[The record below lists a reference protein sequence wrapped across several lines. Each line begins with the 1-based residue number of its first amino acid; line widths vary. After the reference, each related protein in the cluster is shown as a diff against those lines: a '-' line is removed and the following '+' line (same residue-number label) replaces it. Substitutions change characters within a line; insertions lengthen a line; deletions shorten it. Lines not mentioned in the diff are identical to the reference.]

1 MRPQIYASA
10 AHSGYET
17 PHFVS
22 SLTTYP
28 TPQGAMIQTLFILN
42 SSGTIVMRK
51 DYRGHSSRSVVD
63 FFWDEVCRAPS
74 PVDVSPVLTAPRNY
88 LFHVYRG
95 GLFYLAPVAGKCSLY
110 NNHCYITLFE

>member
-1 MRPQIYASA
+1 
-10 AHSGYET
+10 
-17 PHFVS
+17 
-22 SLTTYP
+22 
-28 TPQGAMIQTLFILN
+28 MIQTLFILN

-110 NNHCYITLFE
+110 NHCYIYCVRVIISSTWFSLCSMSSSIKSSLT